1 MKQYQPLRIQ
11 PNTHQFYNFV
21 KDRLSPAGTESAAY
35 AAVLHLF
42 QLAEGFYKT
51 LDFHTS
57 EQLAA
62 FVDAGKYLTP
72 AQEHDLIAIT
82 AHYIQGIE
90 TTTIRKIVEMEQL
103 SDGDRAVL
111 YSALELFKSTADT
124 SRAAVG
130 RPRWVD

>member
-11 PNTHQFYNFV
+11 PNTHQLSNFM
-21 KDRLSPAGTESAAY
+21 KDRLSPSAAQSTAY

-57 EQLAA
+57 EQLAV

-72 AQEHDLIAIT
+72 TQEHDLISIT
-82 AHYIQGIE
+82 AHYIQGID
-90 TTTIRKIVEMEQL
+90 TTMIQKMIELISEN
-103 SDGDRAVL
+103 DRAVL
-111 YSALELFKSTADT
+111 YSALELFKSTSDT
-124 SRAAVG
+124 SRSAVG